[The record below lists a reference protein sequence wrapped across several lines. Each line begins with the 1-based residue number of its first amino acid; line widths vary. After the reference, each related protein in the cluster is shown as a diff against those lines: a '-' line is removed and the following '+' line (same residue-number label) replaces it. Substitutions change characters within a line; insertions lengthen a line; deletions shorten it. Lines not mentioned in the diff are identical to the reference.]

1 MGRQFDPS
9 KHVFTADDD
18 DITQKES
25 EKNRG
30 LPQGTWIMPG
40 KSNNEIAKILLKKH
54 VREITKTNVW
64 NRVQFLWK
72 MSDIQYLTTSYGT
85 SQNLLSSQV

>member
-9 KHVFTADDD
+9 KHVFMADDD
-18 DITQKES
+18 DIIWKES

-30 LPQGTWIMPG
+30 LPQGTRIMPR

-54 VREITKTNVW
+54 VREITKTNVL
-64 NRVQFLWK
+64 NRVQFLRK
-72 MSDIQYLTTSYGT
+72 VSDI
-85 SQNLLSSQV
+85 